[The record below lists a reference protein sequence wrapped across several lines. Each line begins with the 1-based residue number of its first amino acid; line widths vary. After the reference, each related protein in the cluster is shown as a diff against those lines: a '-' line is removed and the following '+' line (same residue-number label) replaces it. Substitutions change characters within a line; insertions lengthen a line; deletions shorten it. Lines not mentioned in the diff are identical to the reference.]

1 MGVVE
6 ESDDEKEC
14 VLPDSSFIPNVCE
27 VEAPPCETPSFCDT
41 EREDV
46 ATEKFVNAVPESTD
60 VAVPKSERVY
70 AWVMVEEIEDEFE
83 LRCSETEFMLVG
95 TLVKVAVEVF
105 VDNTVAWWIDEVV
118 HCEYEGSKACTL
130 AARPKR
136 VM

>member
-1 MGVVE
+1 VFE
-6 ESDDEKEC
+6 ESADEKEC

-27 VEAPPCETPSFCDT
+27 VDAPSFEEPWFSGT

-46 ATEKFVNAVPESTD
+46 ATGKFVNAVPKSID
-60 VAVPKSERVY
+60 VAVSRSERVY

-83 LRCSETEFMLVG
+83 LCCSETEFMLVG

-118 HCEYEGSKACTL
+118 HCENEGSRACTL
-130 AARPKR
+130 AARPRR